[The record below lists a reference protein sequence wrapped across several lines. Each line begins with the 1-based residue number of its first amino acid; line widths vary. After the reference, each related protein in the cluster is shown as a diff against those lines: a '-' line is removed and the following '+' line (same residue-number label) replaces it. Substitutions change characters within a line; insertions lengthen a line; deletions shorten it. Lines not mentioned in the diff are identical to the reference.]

1 MKWRRATG
9 TGFGNPACIE
19 SDEFVLRSTRGT
31 PSAAA
36 SDLNSGISC
45 QPVGM
50 SIHPRHFQT
59 AIRIGIRRRDLL
71 QQSAGRERQG
81 LGLCQI
87 AESLRERLQSTDSN
101 FWIAGESRMIRKQ
114 SEVEITNRAAYT
126 EIGYPQ
132 EGEGKVLDPG
142 NGEHGLL
149 VACRVS
155 SLLRMRRDGSED
167 FHRIG

>member
-1 MKWRRATG
+1 MRFAESLLL
-9 TGFGNPACIE
+9 NECI
-19 SDEFVLRSTRGT
+19 
-31 PSAAA
+31 
-36 SDLNSGISC
+36 
-45 QPVGM
+45 
-50 SIHPRHFQT
+50 
-59 AIRIGIRRRDLL
+59 
-71 QQSAGRERQG
+71 
-81 LGLCQI
+81 I

-114 SEVEITNRAAYT
+114 SEVEIANRAAYT

-155 SLLRMRRDGSED
+155 SLLRMRRDGSEY